1 MRAQLQTLAC
11 VISVLGLLAA
21 CGDSTGTGAGS
32 GGGDSGGGSTTDATT
47 TSGSTTGAGGS
58 AATINGC
65 TLAAA
70 DDSTGMAAVSI
81 TWSSPHQACTR
92 VDVGT
97 AVTWNGDFGFHPLV
111 GGEPPT
117 TDATS
122 PITGNTPAGNMTTV
136 TFATAGTYPYFCDIH
151 NGTLQGVI
159 YVE

>member
-1 MRAQLQTLAC
+1 MRAQIGTLGC
-11 VISVLGLLAA
+11 VTGVLALLAA

-32 GGGDSGGGSTTDATT
+32 GGGDSGGGSTTN
-47 TSGSTTGAGGS
+47 TTGAGGGS
-58 AATINGC
+58 TTINGC

-70 DDSTGMAAVSI
+70 DDSTGMTTVSI

-92 VDVGT
+92 VDAGT
-97 AVTWNGDFGFHPLV
+97 AVTWNGDFAFHPLV

-117 TDATS
+117 TDTAS
-122 PITGNTPAGNMTTV
+122 PITGNTPAGGMTTV

-151 NGTLQGVI
+151 GATLQGVI